1 MPDPNDP
8 QNLTADLE
16 SLTAELAKA
25 REMIASLERR
35 QRIDALLAESDAVDL
50 DVARLLTEAA
60 VQQMSEP
67 DVKLAIDDLRKHK
80 PYLFRRRH
88 SGTGT
93 PSAAAMGARTVT
105 SSPVAEAAE
114 TAAQTGN
121 RRDLLRYLRLRR
133 SS

>member
-1 MPDPNDP
+1 MPDPND
-8 QNLTADLE
+8 LSTDLE
-16 SLTAELAKA
+16 SLTTELAKA

-35 QRIDALLAESDAVDL
+35 QRIDTLLAESDAVDL

-67 DVKLAIDDLRKHK
+67 DVKLAIDDLKKHK
-80 PYLFRRRH
+80 PYLFRRGF
-88 SGTGT
+88 SPS
-93 PSAAAMGARTVT
+93 PSAAAMGARTT
-105 SSPVAEAAE
+105 TPTPVAEAAE
-114 TAAQTGN
+114 TAAATGN